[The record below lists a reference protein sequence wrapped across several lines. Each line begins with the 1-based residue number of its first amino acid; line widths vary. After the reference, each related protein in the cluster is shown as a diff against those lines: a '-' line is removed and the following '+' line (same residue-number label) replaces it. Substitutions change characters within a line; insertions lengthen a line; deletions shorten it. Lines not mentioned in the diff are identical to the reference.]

1 MFDFSIK
8 TRGIEELDETFKSLP
23 LRLRGVAAEGASEYL
38 IGTPQRGLKH
48 YPGYKSISR
57 SSVYRPPYQ
66 SDRQRRFV
74 MAGIRSG
81 RIEPGYPHRTGNYQR
96 SWRRVGSGVNT
107 RIAGEMP
114 HDNWP
119 DPLARKIGWR
129 DPMEIIDSNING
141 AAREAERAVQAEID
155 KKGLG

>member
-23 LRLRGVAAEGASEYL
+23 LRLRGVAAEGASDYL
-38 IGTPQRGLKH
+38 IGTPQRGLKK
-48 YPGYKSISR
+48 YPGYKHVSR

-96 SWRRVGSGVNT
+96 SWRRVGSGV
-107 RIAGEMP
+107 MP

-141 AAREAERAVQAEID
+141 AAQAAERAVQAEIN